1 MKNKNQFH
9 KKETVTDSGLSGL
22 LANSKANKTAARQL
36 FLMVASEKGTDV
48 ELKALVSQRS
58 LLELIFFIIDL
69 KARSSAVAN
78 QAKSKELDA
87 IAKIEARNILYA
99 WLDKNIDFYAKK
111 LDECAEVA
119 AREIEGLNRAE
130 DWIRKQIT
138 EYRKNKKLY

>member
-1 MKNKNQFH
+1 MKSKNQFH
-9 KKETVTDSGLSGL
+9 KKETVTDSGLPGL

-36 FLMVASEKGTDV
+36 FLMVASEKATDV

-58 LLELIFFIIDL
+58 LLELIFFVIDL

-78 QAKSKELDA
+78 QAKSKELDS
-87 IAKIEARNILYA
+87 IAKIEAQNLLYA
-99 WLDKNIDFYAKK
+99 WLDKNINFYAKK